1 MSVGSSPFVPVRARD
16 FQEASA
22 EPRIRINGGVPLS
35 GELKVS
41 GAKNAVLKLMAA
53 ALLTDQPCVI
63 RNVPRIG
70 DVLNMIDVLEG
81 VGAHCSL
88 EDNVLTIQAR
98 HPVPEVP
105 EGPARQMRASIQVM
119 GPLLARLGEVRI
131 GQPGGCAIGER
142 PVDFH
147 LAGLRA
153 MGAQFKEGHGF
164 LDGTATQLTGSEI
177 YFDMP
182 SVGATENVMMAAVL
196 SSGETVIRNAAKEPE
211 IVEAQNFLNCMGARV
226 RGAGTD
232 TIRITGVQGPLRGVD
247 YTVIPDRI
255 EAGTMMVAV
264 AATGGDVVIQNVIPE
279 HNEIL
284 ISKLTQAG
292 VGIEVSGEC
301 VRVFPREKVGA
312 LQIRSLPYPGFP
324 TDMQPQIMALLATA
338 DGTSIV
344 TETVYSS
351 RFKHVDELRRMG
363 ADIMLD
369 GRVAVIR
376 GKRRLSG
383 ARVEATDL
391 RAGAALVI
399 AGLAAEGETVVEGV
413 RHIDRGYED
422 LVAKL
427 SGAGAKVER
436 RCEPLFDE

>member
-1 MSVGSSPFVPVRARD
+1 MSVGSSPFVPVRARSC
-16 FQEASA
+16 QEAPP
-22 EPRIRINGGVPLS
+22 EPRIFINGGVPLS
-35 GELKVS
+35 GEFRVS

-63 RNVPRIG
+63 RNVPLIG
-70 DVLNMIDVLEG
+70 DVLNMIEVLEG
-81 VGAHCSL
+81 VGAKCELDGS
-88 EDNVLTIQAR
+88 VLTIQAKD
-98 HPVPEVP
+98 PIPEVP
-105 EGPARQMRASIQVM
+105 EEPVRQMRASIQVM

-147 LAGLRA
+147 LAALRA
-153 MGAQFKEGHGF
+153 MGAHFDEAHGF
-164 LDGTATQLTGSEI
+164 LDGKAAQLTGTEI

-182 SVGATENVMMAAVL
+182 SVGATENAMMAAVL

-211 IVEAQNFLNCMGARV
+211 IVEVQNFLNCMGARV

-232 TIRITGVQGPLRGVD
+232 TIRVTGVRGPLRGVD
-247 YTVIPDRI
+247 YSVIPDRI
-255 EAGTMMVAV
+255 EAGTLMVAA
-264 AATGGDVVIQNVIPE
+264 AATGGDVVIRNVIPE

-292 VGIEVSGEC
+292 VGIEVRGED
-301 VRVFPREKVGA
+301 VRVFPRERLAA

-324 TDMQPQIMALLATA
+324 TDMQPQMMALLATA
-338 DGTSIV
+338 QGTSIV

-363 ADIMLD
+363 ADITVD
-369 GRVAVIR
+369 GRVAVVR
-376 GKRRLSG
+376 GKPRLSG

-399 AGLAAEGETVVEGV
+399 AGLAAEGETIVEGV

-427 SGAGAKVER
+427 AAAGASIER
-436 RCEPLFDE
+436 RYE